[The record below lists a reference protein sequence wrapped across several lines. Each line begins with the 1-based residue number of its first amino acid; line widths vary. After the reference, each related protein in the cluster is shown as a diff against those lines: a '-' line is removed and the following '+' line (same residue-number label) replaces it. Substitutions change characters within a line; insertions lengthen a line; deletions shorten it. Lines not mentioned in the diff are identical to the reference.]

1 MSNGPFNYNPIPSVQ
16 DFGQQATGAGAILQP
31 NPNVPTVDPF
41 RFYEHQGTGNIL
53 GLDFTGGGTPPPPAP
68 STTRPYI
75 PPVAI
80 GGQRPLQLLD
90 TGSGQMGPSLPTS
103 ITPPVSGG
111 AIGQDIPTPTG
122 GGFGGRMGG
131 NLQSPQAI
139 GAMASGVGGILQ
151 GLIGRGKRRAAQ
163 AAAQAEHDRMR
174 REYDDLDTSNLYAN
188 VENKY
193 MNMENTFED
202 LTINK
207 QQAEFERNMFER
219 QQASVMSNLSAAAGG
234 SGIAGLAQ
242 AMAQQSQIAG
252 QRAAGS
258 IGMQEYKNQ
267 ILSATEASKIQR
279 LERAGEAQAEAQRLS
294 GAETARSL
302 DYRKTTTQLGMSQQE
317 LAAANQAIAT
327 ADAALYGGVG
337 QVVGTVASAASSA
350 AMASDRKLKKN
361 INLIGKS
368 LSGLNIYSFEYI
380 DSKYGDGVFQGVMSD
395 EIPET
400 AIHNKNGYDMVNYN
414 MIDVEFK
421 RIS

>member
-1 MSNGPFNYNPIPSVQ
+1 MSNGTKNPFPGYGYGYDKPIVNYFGSRPVSDKPFGMFLTDVNTTKPYDPLNPLANLGIDFTSKETPATTGGRPKLDPVVLPDMTISVQ
-16 DFGQQATGAGAILQP
+16 DIADKYMLSDIGKGDTQVAQE
-31 NPNVPTVDPF
+31 
-41 RFYEHQGTGNIL
+41 FY
-53 GLDFTGGGTPPPPAP
+53 
-68 STTRPYI
+68 
-75 PPVAI
+75 V
-80 GGQRPLQLLD
+80 
-90 TGSGQMGPSLPTS
+90 
-103 ITPPVSGG
+103 PPVSGG
-111 AIGQDIPTPTG
+111 NVAQDISSGGGGGTG
-122 GGFGGRMGG
+122 EGGFGSRFAG
-131 NLQSPQAI
+131 NLGSPQAM

-174 REYDDLDTSNLYAN
+174 QQYAELDTSNLYAN

-193 MNMENTFED
+193 MNLENTFED

-219 QQASVMSNLSAAAGG
+219 QQASIMSGLSAAAGG

-279 LERAGEAQAEAQRLS
+279 MERAGEAQAEAQRLA

-327 ADAALYGGVG
+327 ADAALYGGIGKVA
-337 QVVGTVASAASSA
+337 GTVVSAG
-350 AMASDRKLKKN
+350 
-361 INLIGKS
+361 IGA
-368 LSGLNIYSFEYI
+368 
-380 DSKYGDGVFQGVMSD
+380 
-395 EIPET
+395 IP
-400 AIHNKNGYDMVNYN
+400 
-414 MIDVEFK
+414 
-421 RIS
+421 SPS

>member
-1 MSNGPFNYNPIPSVQ
+1 NCNNNYIKKNNMSNGTNNPFPGYGYGYDKPIVNYFGSQ
-16 DFGQQATGAGAILQP
+16 DDG
-31 NPNVPTVDPF
+31 F
-41 RFYEHQGTGNIL
+41 RFYENQQQPFDPMGFGFYKPGEGL
-53 GLDFTGGGTPPPPAP
+53 G
-68 STTRPYI
+68 I
-75 PPVAI
+75 K
-80 GGQRPLQLLD
+80 
-90 TGSGQMGPSLPTS
+90 
-103 ITPPVSGG
+103 
-111 AIGQDIPTPTG
+111 PTG
-122 GGFGGRMGG
+122 GGAAAPPVTTGSGRAPMQPVLGVMGQKSLQLLPTDTGGPILPTQTQPPVDAGTITTGGGGGASGGFGQRMGAG
-131 NLQSPQAI
+131 LSSPQAI

-174 REYDDLDTSNLYAN
+174 QEYADLDTSNLYAN

-193 MNMENTFED
+193 MNLENTFED

-219 QQASVMSNLSAAAGG
+219 QQASIMSGLSAAAGG

-279 LERAGEAQAEAQRLS
+279 LERAGEAQAEAQRLA
-294 GAETARSL
+294 GAETARAL

-327 ADAALYGGVG
+327 ADAALYGGIG
-337 QVVGTVASAASSA
+337 QVVGTVASTAASA
-350 AMASDRKLKKN
+350 AMASDRRLKKN

-368 LSGLNIYSFEYI
+368 SSGLNIYSFEYI
-380 DSKYGDGVFQGVMSD
+380 DSKYG
-395 EIPET
+395 
-400 AIHNKNGYDMVNYN
+400 
-414 MIDVEFK
+414 
-421 RIS
+421 

>member
-1 MSNGPFNYNPIPSVQ
+1 MSNGTNNPFPGYGYGYDKPIVNYLGSQ
-16 DFGQQATGAGAILQP
+16 DDG
-31 NPNVPTVDPF
+31 F
-41 RFYEHQGTGNIL
+41 RFYENQQQPFDPMGFGFYKPGEGL
-53 GLDFTGGGTPPPPAP
+53 GIKPTGGEAAP
-68 STTRPYI
+68 ITTSRPNLDPI
-75 PPVAI
+75 QI
-80 GGQRPLQLLD
+80 GGQRTVPLIPASGMGD
-90 TGSGQMGPSLPTS
+90 TEIAQEFY
-103 ITPPVSGG
+103 TPPVSGG
-111 AIGQDIPTPTG
+111 SIAQDISSGDGGGTNE
-122 GGFGGRMGG
+122 GGFGSRFAG
-131 NLQSPQAI
+131 NLGSPQAI

-174 REYDDLDTSNLYAN
+174 QEYANLDTSNLYAN

-193 MNMENTFED
+193 MNLENTFED

-219 QQASVMSNLSAAAGG
+219 QQASIMSGLSAAAGG

-279 LERAGEAQAEAQRLS
+279 LERAGEAQAEAQRLA

-327 ADAALYGGVG
+327 ADAALYGGIGKVA
-337 QVVGTVASAASSA
+337 GTVVSAG
-350 AMASDRKLKKN
+350 
-361 INLIGKS
+361 IG
-368 LSGLNIYSFEYI
+368 
-380 DSKYGDGVFQGVMSD
+380 
-395 EIPET
+395 
-400 AIHNKNGYDMVNYN
+400 AI
-414 MIDVEFK
+414 
-421 RIS
+421 

>member
-1 MSNGPFNYNPIPSVQ
+1 MSNGNNFATSMGLFGAPFALPREKYPAQNLYPSSGPDLLGLNYMFDS
-16 DFGQQATGAGAILQP
+16 FKTGTTQP
-31 NPNVPTVDPF
+31 DPTV
-41 RFYEHQGTGNIL
+41 T
-53 GLDFTGGGTPPPPAP
+53 TGGGRAQLQPVTGILGKKD
-68 STTRPYI
+68 I
-75 PPVAI
+75 PLISAS
-80 GGQRPLQLLD
+80 GMGD
-90 TGSGQMGPSLPTS
+90 TQAAQEFY
-103 ITPPVSGG
+103 TPPVSGG
-111 AIGQDIPTPTG
+111 NIAQDISSGGGGGTG
-122 GGFGGRMGG
+122 EGGFGSRFAG
-131 NLQSPQAI
+131 NLGSPQAM

-174 REYDDLDTSNLYAN
+174 QQYAELDTSNLYAN

-193 MNMENTFED
+193 MNLENTFED

-219 QQASVMSNLSAAAGG
+219 QQASIMSGLSAAAGG

-279 LERAGEAQAEAQRLS
+279 LERAGEAQAEAQRLA

-327 ADAALYGGVG
+327 ADAALYGGIGKVA
-337 QVVGTVASAASSA
+337 GTVVSAG
-350 AMASDRKLKKN
+350 
-361 INLIGKS
+361 IGA
-368 LSGLNIYSFEYI
+368 
-380 DSKYGDGVFQGVMSD
+380 
-395 EIPET
+395 IP
-400 AIHNKNGYDMVNYN
+400 
-414 MIDVEFK
+414 
-421 RIS
+421 SPS